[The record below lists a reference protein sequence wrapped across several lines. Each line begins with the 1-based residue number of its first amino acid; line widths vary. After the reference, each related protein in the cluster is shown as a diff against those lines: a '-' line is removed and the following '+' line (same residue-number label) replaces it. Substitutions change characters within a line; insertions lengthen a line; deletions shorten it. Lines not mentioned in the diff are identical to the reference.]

1 MRAGF
6 SHPTIIQ
13 SAVLPVAL
21 TGRDV
26 LVRAKTGSG
35 KTVSY
40 VLPLLQKVLSRNHSN
55 SVGMRALIL
64 VPTRELCAQV
74 FKQCRAL
81 MSYCSD
87 DVSILSLGSDSKDT
101 QVLRLRESPDI
112 VVATPGVLLG
122 HIRSGCVE
130 NERARWRNGF
140 NELNKHLRLLKQFYL
155 AQARRGTRHR
165 RGRSHSVVWS
175 FFRYESNCEKH
186 AKSLSDFA
194 NVSYPLP

>member
-6 SHPTIIQ
+6 SHPTLIQ

-35 KTVSY
+35 KTVAY
-40 VLPLLQKVLSRNHSN
+40 MLPLLQKLLTSGAS
-55 SVGMRALIL
+55 STGTSALVL

-74 FKQCRAL
+74 FKQSRAL

-87 DVSILSLGSDSKDT
+87 VSVLSLGSDSKET

-112 VVATPGVLLG
+112 IVATPGVLLS
-122 HIRSGCVE
+122 HIRG
-130 NERARWRNGF
+130 G
-140 NELNKHLRLLKQFYL
+140 
-155 AQARRGTRHR
+155 
-165 RGRSHSVVWS
+165 
-175 FFRYESNCEKH
+175 
-186 AKSLSDFA
+186 
-194 NVSYPLP
+194 